1 MSKEKT
7 DKVTFYIRK
16 DFAGEDKIEHRHIT
30 RGDSV
35 GLRCYIMLFM
45 NTTVTTKPCL
55 RKLYIPCPQQDSNR
69 GAFTY
74 V

>member
-35 GLRCYIMLFM
+35 GLRYILCYL
-45 NTTVTTKPCL
+45 
-55 RKLYIPCPQQDSNR
+55 
-69 GAFTY
+69 
-74 V
+74 